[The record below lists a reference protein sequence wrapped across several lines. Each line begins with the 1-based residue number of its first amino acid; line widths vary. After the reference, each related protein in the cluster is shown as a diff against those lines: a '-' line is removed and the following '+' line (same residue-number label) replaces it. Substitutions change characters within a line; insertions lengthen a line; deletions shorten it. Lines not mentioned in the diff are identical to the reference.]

1 MVQCDGPNNT
11 PPFWPIMQLYFGW
24 FLSSISG
31 EIGGL
36 LVGLAHDNGMFHHF
50 VAIQWGYKYWD
61 RTNNKIWLQKWWLYS
76 NLWQF
81 CLETRCNALS
91 HWQGRPSASR
101 FPESAGISPC
111 SPVGR

>member
-11 PPFWPIMQLYFGW
+11 PPFWPIIHLYFGW

-50 VAIQWGYKYWD
+50 VAIQWGYKVIIGIQPTIRY
-61 RTNNKIWLQKWWLYS
+61 
-76 NLWQF
+76 
-81 CLETRCNALS
+81 
-91 HWQGRPSASR
+91 GSR
-101 FPESAGISPC
+101 NGGYTVIYGNF
-111 SPVGR
+111 VWKHDVML